1 MHVRNRYL
9 WVVPNW
15 NLIIFVFTIYAVWN
29 THARIEKATAEA
41 FIMSWASLTPA
52 VTIESPCITPQ
63 SAPTATDARVDL
75 DTPDE
80 LAIRSLL
87 LGIVHRTAGYYVP
100 ARAFLKDAYQR
111 QAEIENSIWVGGV
124 ALFESAVLDL
134 KEAEVSITADAKT
147 TWAAAIKNALEKLDK
162 AFTLAT
168 SSNTDLSSRLDTRI
182 AMLRDEIAM
191 KKEMLGLV

>member
-1 MHVRNRYL
+1 M
-9 WVVPNW
+9 
-15 NLIIFVFTIYAVWN
+15 
-29 THARIEKATAEA
+29 
-41 FIMSWASLTPA
+41 
-52 VTIESPCITPQ
+52 
-63 SAPTATDARVDL
+63 VDL

-100 ARAFLKDAYQR
+100 ARAFLQDAHQR
-111 QAEIENSIWVGGV
+111 QAEIENSTWVGGV

-134 KEAEVSITADAKT
+134 KEANASVAADGAADTKAIWATATKD
-147 TWAAAIKNALEKLDK
+147 ALEKLDK

-168 SSNTDLSSRLDTRI
+168 SSNADLSSRLDTRI

-191 KKEMLGLV
+191 KKEMVGLV

>member
-1 MHVRNRYL
+1 M
-9 WVVPNW
+9 
-15 NLIIFVFTIYAVWN
+15 
-29 THARIEKATAEA
+29 
-41 FIMSWASLTPA
+41 
-52 VTIESPCITPQ
+52 TIESPCITPQ
-63 SAPTATDARVDL
+63 SQPTTTDAKVDL

-100 ARAFLKDAYQR
+100 ARAFLKDAHQR

-124 ALFESAVLDL
+124 SLFESAVLDL
-134 KEAEVSITADAKT
+134 KEADASVASDVGADAKAI
-147 TWAAAIKNALEKLDK
+147 WATATKDALEKLDK

-191 KKEMLGLV
+191 KKEMMGLA